1 MRAGATRQGYCPPMR
16 WLETT
21 VTVVVLAAV
30 CGGGETTGPATTH
43 VSPDTPMTTAE
54 TVGDGAAT
62 TQTAIDDDTRTARE
76 IAERAMKIAAGI
88 CVYTNENVVIETL

>member
-21 VTVVVLAAV
+21 VTVVVLAAA
-30 CGGGETTGPATTH
+30 CGSGADETTGPATTH

-54 TVGDGAAT
+54 AVGDDGST
-62 TQTAIDDDTRTARE
+62 TQTAIDDLVAYLRSLPR
-76 IAERAMKIAAGI
+76 
-88 CVYTNENVVIETL
+88 